1 MKIDELKLMKIGST
15 ILLAG
20 GYILKFAYS
29 MKNDDRKFN
38 STKELLTKVSEKIG
52 DKES

>member
-1 MKIDELKLMKIGST
+1 MKVAST
-15 ILLAG
+15 LLLAG
-20 GYILKFAYS
+20 GYLLKFAYS

-38 STKELLTKVSEKIG
+38 STKEILTKVSEKIG